1 MDSLKQTLSYVEYKI
16 EVIPIRDTIP
26 SRRFPVVNTSII
38 VINCIVFFY
47 ELSLGNALNSFIK
60 TYGLIPDNLGEGR
73 AFLVQVYPFF
83 TSMFIHGGWFH
94 LLGNMLYLFIFGDNV
109 EDRMGH
115 FKYLIFYLI
124 SGTAAAFSQIVTN
137 IHSTIP
143 MVGASGAI
151 SGVLGAYILYF
162 PRSRVL
168 TVVPIFLVIQLIEI
182 PAALFLLLWFI
193 MQFFSGVATLA
204 IANNTVG
211 VAFWAHVGGFVAG
224 FILATPFKKKEY

>member
-1 MDSLKQTLSYVEYKI
+1 
-16 EVIPIRDTIP
+16 VIPIRDTIP
-26 SRRFPVVNTSII
+26 SRSFPIVNTIFIVVNT
-38 VINCIVFFY
+38 IVFFY
-47 ELSLGNALNSFIK
+47 EISLGNSLDGFIK
-60 TYGLIPDNLGEGR
+60 AFGLIPERLGEGT
-73 AFLVQVYPFF
+73 AFVSQAYPFF

-94 LLGNMLYLFIFGDNV
+94 LIGNMLYLYIFGDNV

-124 SGTAAAFSQIVTN
+124 AGIAAAFSQILTN
-137 IHSTIP
+137 LHSGIP

-168 TVVPIFLVIQLIEI
+168 TIIPIFLIIQFVEI
-182 PAALFLLLWFI
+182 PAYLFLLFWFV
-193 MQFFSGVATLA
+193 MQFFSGVASLA
-204 IANNTVG
+204 IAKSAGG

-224 FILATPFKKKEY
+224 FILARLFQKKGYYHDGGLFRTISKRN